1 MTRVIRKRDS
11 AQYGLEKNRSIIEI
25 IMTHESREPSVLPI
39 FRLFAILW
47 LGLFLLGGGVL
58 LVSEAFSPSALV
70 FYLAGI
76 VNAILLLGYLLW
88 PPLQRHLGTKYLPIG
103 VIIASAGPI
112 VINHLVSILQIHPT
126 ETKSLLDTWPLTA
139 ILFVPLVIVAWQH
152 PLRDVIVYCLG
163 TALLDLLLAIP
174 AARGDQWA
182 FFSSVHGVLGRTGS
196 FLLVGYMVARIMG
209 IQRQQ
214 RQSLAEANTKLTH
227 YATTLEQLATT
238 RERNRL
244 ARELHDTLAHTLSAV
259 AVELEAVD
267 SLWDVD
273 PAQARTLLQ
282 RSLSATRTGLTE
294 TRRAL
299 QALRSSPLEDLGL
312 ALAIR
317 QEAQTVAERANWTLD
332 LHISNPVDNL
342 PPDVEQCVYRVAQEA
357 LANAAHHAQAKQ
369 GAVKLLRED
378 GRLTLTV
385 YDDGQGFALS
395 DIDAE
400 RHLGIR
406 GMQERAEMVGGTL
419 EIESESGQG
428 TTVRLTVEE
437 SA

>member
-1 MTRVIRKRDS
+1 
-11 AQYGLEKNRSIIEI
+11 
-25 IMTHESREPSVLPI
+25 MTHETREPGVLPV
-39 FRLFAILW
+39 FRLFAVLW
-47 LGLFLLGGGVL
+47 LGLFLLGGGIL

-76 VNAILLLGYLLW
+76 VNALLLLGYLLW
-88 PPLQRHLGTKYLPIG
+88 PRLRDYLGTKYLPIG
-103 VIIASAGPI
+103 IIIASVGPI
-112 VINHLVSILQIHPT
+112 IINHLVSLLQIHPT
-126 ETKSLLDTWPLTA
+126 EARTPFDTWPLAA

-152 PLRDVIVYCLG
+152 PLRDVFVYCLG

-174 AARGDQWA
+174 TAGGDEL
-182 FFSSVHGVLGRTGS
+182 FFLSIAHSILGRTMS
-196 FLLVGYMVARIMG
+196 FLLVGYMVARIMQ

-214 RQSLAEANTKLTH
+214 RRSLAEANIKLTH
-227 YATTLEQLATT
+227 YATTLEQLTTT

-244 ARELHDTLAHTLSAV
+244 ARELHDTLAHALSAV

-273 PAQARTLLQ
+273 PTQARALLR

-317 QEAQTVAERANWTLD
+317 QEAETVAERANLTLD
-332 LHISNPVDNL
+332 VRIPELVDNL
-342 PPDVEQCVYRVAQEA
+342 PPDAEQCVYRVAQEA
-357 LANAAHHAQAKQ
+357 LANAAHHAQARRVEISLVR
-369 GAVKLLRED
+369 AD
-378 GRLTLTV
+378 GYLTLTV
-385 YDDGQGFALS
+385 SDDGEGFDLGAV
-395 DIDAE
+395 DAG

-406 GMQERAEMVGGTL
+406 GMQERAEMVGGDL
-419 EIESESGQG
+419 EIESKVGHG
-428 TTVRLTVEE
+428 TTIRLTMG
-437 SA
+437 A

>member
-1 MTRVIRKRDS
+1 MKRHS
-11 AQYGLEKNRSIIEI
+11 EA
-25 IMTHESREPSVLPI
+25 LPV

-47 LGLFLLGGGVL
+47 LGLFLLGGGIL

-76 VNAILLLGYLLW
+76 VNAIFLLGYLLW
-88 PPLQRHLGTKYLPIG
+88 PSLQRYLGTKYLPIG

-112 VINHLVSILQIHPT
+112 IINHLVSLLQIHP
-126 ETKSLLDTWPLTA
+126 SAPRLPFDSWPLAA

-152 PLRDVIVYCLG
+152 PLRDVILFCLG
-163 TALLDLLLAIP
+163 TALLDLALAIP

-182 FFSSVHGVLGRTGS
+182 FFSSAHSVLGRTGS
-196 FLLVGYMVARIMG
+196 FLLVGYMVARIMK
-209 IQRQQ
+209 IQHQQ

-267 SLWDVD
+267 SLWKTN
-273 PAQARTLLQ
+273 PPQARTLLQ

-312 ALAIR
+312 VLAIR
-317 QEAQTVAERANWTLD
+317 QEAQTVAERANLTLD
-332 LHISNPVDNL
+332 LHIPEPVDDL
-342 PPDVEQCVYRVAQEA
+342 PPNVEQCIYRVAQEA
-357 LANAAHHAQAKQ
+357 LANAAHHAQAQ
-369 GAVKLLRED
+369 RVKVSLFRE
-378 GRLTLTV
+378 GNRLTLAIS
-385 YDDGQGFALS
+385 DDGLGFDPAAV
-395 DIDAE
+395 DVE
-400 RHLGIR
+400 HHLGIR
-406 GMQERAEMVGGTL
+406 GMQERAEMAQGTL
-419 EIESESGQG
+419 EIESGRGQG
-428 TTVRLTVEE
+428 TTVRLTVE
-437 SA
+437 AKP

>member
-1 MTRVIRKRDS
+1 
-11 AQYGLEKNRSIIEI
+11 
-25 IMTHESREPSVLPI
+25 VLPV
-39 FRLFAILW
+39 FRLFAVLW
-47 LGLFLLGGGVL
+47 LGLFLLGGGIL
-58 LVSEAFSPSALV
+58 LVSEAFSQSALV

-76 VNAILLLGYLLW
+76 ANAILLLGYLLW
-88 PPLQRHLGTKYLPIG
+88 PLLQRHLGTKYLPIG
-103 VIIASAGPI
+103 VIIASVGPI
-112 VINHLVSILQIHPT
+112 IINHLVSLLQIHPT

-152 PLRDVIVYCLG
+152 PLRDMILFCLG
-163 TALLDLLLAIP
+163 TALLDLALALP
-174 AARGDQWA
+174 ATRGDQWA

-196 FLLVGYMVARIMG
+196 FLLVGYMVARIMK

-214 RQSLAEANTKLTH
+214 RQSLTEANTKLTH

-267 SLWDVD
+267 SLWDTD
-273 PAQARTLLQ
+273 STQARALLQ

-299 QALRSSPLEDLGL
+299 QALRSNPLEDLGL

-317 QEAQTVAERANWTLD
+317 QEAQTVAERGNLALD
-332 LHISNPVDNL
+332 LHIPEPVDNL
-342 PPDVEQCVYRVAQEA
+342 SPDVEQCVYRVAQEA
-357 LANAAHHAQAKQ
+357 LANVTQHAQAKQ
-369 GAVKLLRED
+369 VAVELLRED
-378 GRLTLTV
+378 GSLTLTV
-385 YDDGQGFALS
+385 SDDGCGCDFN

-406 GMQERAEMVGGTL
+406 GMRERAEMVGGTL
-419 EIESESGQG
+419 EIESDPGLG
-428 TTVRLTVEE
+428 TTVHLTIE
-437 SA
+437 S